1 MTSPDW
7 IEWFRDVRPRT
18 GFATQE
24 LTIAGRSLR
33 LDVAGDSIRAALNP
47 AFAPMIAET
56 AASQSSGH
64 LSVWADEQYL
74 PPTWRDGRGPA
85 IRFPNGGLLVSHALL
100 PAAEAFVPDQ
110 TIMLWGHPDAFAS
123 GDIRSQPAST
133 AIAAWL
139 AQTGALVLHVGAVS
153 DSNGAALLLGRSG
166 AGKSTTALACAM
178 RGMGILGDDFCVVT
192 TDGVPTVHA
201 LYATAKVAHD
211 SEQRLGLT
219 AHPAVARTSKNKK
232 VLALSDQNFIRSAP
246 IVALI
251 VLARS
256 STAAAPT
263 PLSRNDV
270 MRALAPTALKAA
282 IGAGSLDQW
291 LRGAAF
297 LAREIPGFLVN
308 ADWDLEALVRSVADT
323 IAMGKAVLS
332 R

>member
-1 MTSPDW
+1 
-7 IEWFRDVRPRT
+7 
-18 GFATQE
+18 
-24 LTIAGRSLR
+24 
-33 LDVAGDSIRAALNP
+33 
-47 AFAPMIAET
+47 
-56 AASQSSGH
+56 
-64 LSVWADEQYL
+64 
-74 PPTWRDGRGPA
+74 
-85 IRFPNGGLLVSHALL
+85 
-100 PAAEAFVPDQ
+100 
-110 TIMLWGHPDAFAS
+110 MLWGHPDAFAS
-123 GDIRSQPAST
+123 GDIRSQPGST

-139 AQTGALVLHVGAVS
+139 AQTGAVVLHVGAVG

-201 LYATAKVAHD
+201 LYATAKVALD

-232 VLALSDQNFIRSAP
+232 VLALSDQNFVTSAP

-251 VLARS
+251 VLAKS
-256 STAAAPT
+256 STGGAPT
-263 PLSRNDV
+263 PLSRSDV

-282 IGAGSLDQW
+282 IGAGRLDQW
-291 LRGAAF
+291 LRSAAF

-308 ADWDLEALVRSVADT
+308 ADWDLDALVRSVADT